1 MHLSLDSFNKIY
13 IRHRLPKSDLIQIL
27 LVAYKMKRVD
37 WLIDSKFYIRG
48 DISLCMNN
56 FQYIILLLVSG
67 KAGGKGKFPGHV
79 TFTKCSL
86 CPIKTGLGG
95 PQTRE

>member
-1 MHLSLDSFNKIY
+1 MC
-13 IRHRLPKSDLIQIL
+13 
-27 LVAYKMKRVD
+27 V
-37 WLIDSKFYIRG
+37 
-48 DISLCMNN
+48 NN